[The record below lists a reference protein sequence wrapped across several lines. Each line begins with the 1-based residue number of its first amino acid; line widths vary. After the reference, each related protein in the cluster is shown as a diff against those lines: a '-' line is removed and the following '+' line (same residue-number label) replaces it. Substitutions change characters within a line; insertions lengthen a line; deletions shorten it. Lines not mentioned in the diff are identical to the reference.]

1 MEDLKK
7 VTLGGAVIT
16 LLLLVKLSQVSYTSA
31 YYLALF
37 LCFAVCAY
45 LFKAYQHPGIPEL
58 TFDVL
63 HQIPGPISIPYFGN
77 RWMYY
82 SWFGSYKLNKLHEA
96 YQDLFKRFGEIF
108 REEYLWNY
116 PIVNISNRNDLFTVL
131 NGSARSKYPLRPP
144 NEVTSYYRKSRPDRY
159 TNLGLVNEQG
169 ELWHSLRTV
178 LTPELTSARTMNHF
192 LPELNRV
199 SESFISLIRHHS
211 DKHYT
216 VACFEAL
223 ANRMG
228 LESVVTLILGRRLG
242 FLSEDDVDPTTVKLA
257 VAVRDQFLASRD
269 TFYGLPVW
277 KLFPTRAYKKLIESE
292 ETIYSIVSSYV
303 DEAIVDED
311 DHNVKTVFR
320 SIMNAP
326 GLDIRDKKAA
336 IIDFIAAG
344 IKTFGNTLVFLL
356 YLLAKNP
363 ACQEKIYEEISNLA
377 GSMQDFTLNMIQS
390 AKYLR
395 ACIEESFRLLPTAP
409 LIARIS
415 ETNMTLSGYQVPT
428 GSVLL
433 CHTWQACLNENNFPQ
448 AATFMPERW
457 MKEKKAEKENHFLVT
472 PFGVGRRMCPAKR
485 FTELELKVCVANI
498 IREFRVEFD
507 GTLEL
512 EFEFLLAPTSPT
524 AIIFKPR

>member
-1 MEDLKK
+1 M
-7 VTLGGAVIT
+7 VT
-16 LLLLVKLSQVSYTSA
+16 
-31 YYLALF
+31 
-37 LCFAVCAY
+37 
-45 LFKAYQHPGIPEL
+45 
-58 TFDVL
+58 
-63 HQIPGPISIPYFGN
+63 GPISIPYFGN
-77 RWMYY
+77 RWMYC
-82 SWFGSYKLNKLHEA
+82 SWFGSYKLSKLHEA

-116 PIVNISNRNDLFTVL
+116 PIVNISNRDDLFIVL
-131 NGSARSKYPLRPP
+131 NAAARSKYPLRPP
-144 NEVTSYYRKSRPDRY
+144 NEVTSFYRKSRPDRY

-169 ELWHSLRTV
+169 DLWHSLRTV
-178 LTPELTSARTMNHF
+178 LTPELTSARTMHLF

-211 DKHYT
+211 DEHYS
-216 VACFEAL
+216 VPSFDAL

-228 LESVVTLILGRRLG
+228 LESVATLILGRRLG
-242 FLSEDDVDPTTVKLA
+242 FLIEDVIDPTTAKLA

-277 KLFPTRAYKKLIESE
+277 KLVPTEAFKKLIESE
-292 ETIYSIVSSYV
+292 ETIYSIISTYV
-303 DEAIVDED
+303 DEAIADED

-344 IKTFGNTLVFLL
+344 IKTFGNTLVFVL

-377 GSMQDFTLNMIQS
+377 GSRQDFTLNMIQN

-415 ETNMTLSGYQVPT
+415 ESSMTLSGYQVPA

-448 AATFMPERW
+448 ATTFLPERW
-457 MKEKKAEKENHFLVT
+457 MKEGKEEKENHFLVV

-485 FTELELKVCVANI
+485 FNELELKVSVAHI
-498 IREFRVEFD
+498 IREFTVKFD
-507 GTLEL
+507 GTLDL
-512 EFEFLLAPTSPT
+512 EFEFLLVPASPT
-524 AIIFKPR
+524 AFIFEPR